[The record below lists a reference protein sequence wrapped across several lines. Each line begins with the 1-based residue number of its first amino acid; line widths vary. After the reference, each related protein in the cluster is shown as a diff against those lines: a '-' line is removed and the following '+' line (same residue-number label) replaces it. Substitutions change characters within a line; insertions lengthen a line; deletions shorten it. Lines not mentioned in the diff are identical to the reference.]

1 MSQEEVYG
9 EHELLDLRQRMHLLE
24 GDRKTIYEEAT
35 SSIKRNSEIISQLQ
49 RENKELRSQM
59 MNLAKLTSAPSAKVV
74 EEAREEV
81 KLRRKLDL
89 FRSEA
94 NRRKSELET
103 LQNKLKEINSDQ
115 RSSAAQE
122 DTPEMRQIRVL
133 ENRLDKAMIKYN
145 EAQSIRKTYE
155 QIVKRLKEE
164 RVGFDNQLAAIE
176 RSLKGKEHDYEELLL
191 LSHDANHAKEMSEAE
206 LRRTEAQI
214 TVERMMREKEIQE
227 KKTEVK
233 SRVEAMQQLE
243 AEERRKKMNADGANQ
258 HQFSQ
263 LSLQLSRDNLSQRQ
277 TEEDRIKI
285 LGYEEAF
292 RRIKE
297 STGVSDVNEV
307 IQKFTTQG
315 DTLRN
320 LEELRRDNQR
330 KLDELTRLKADL
342 KQEVDALRFSAGE
355 ALTRKQVDEIEN
367 EVSLTEQSYE
377 KTRAKYE
384 RLAKILLDLKAGTEH
399 LSEKLETVPDLRFNS
414 MVVTEDNLNDVLR
427 NCETVVNKVFKE
439 VKRSE
444 VYNLLQSE
452 KHKLPKS
459 TGRSPRKT
467 ISVLQTIKTVPS
479 LSNAAGIIE
488 SSSMA
493 QTRARIA
500 REDEENSDEGLDDE
514 LNADIVD
521 RKKIKHEYLSR
532 VDRLN
537 KSKTKRVRSA
547 APVRRFRK
555 I

>member
-9 EHELLDLRQRMHLLE
+9 EHELHDLRQRMHLLE

-35 SSIKRNSEIISQLQ
+35 SSIKRNAEIISQTQ
-49 RENKELRSQM
+49 RENKELRAQM
-59 MNLAKLTSAPSAKVV
+59 MTFAKLTNAPSAKVV

-81 KLRRKLDL
+81 KLRRRLDL
-89 FRSEA
+89 VRSEA
-94 NRRKSELET
+94 NRRKAELET

-115 RSSAAQE
+115 RTSAAQE

-214 TVERMMREKEIQE
+214 TVERMMREKEIQD
-227 KKTEVK
+227 KKSEVK
-233 SRVEAMQQLE
+233 SRVETTQQLE
-243 AEERRKKMNADGANQ
+243 AEERRRKMSSEGASQ
-258 HQFSQ
+258 TQFSQ
-263 LSLQLSRDNLSQRQ
+263 LSLQLSRDNLNQRQ
-277 TEEDRIKI
+277 TEEDRVKI

-315 DTLRN
+315 DTLHN
-320 LEELRRDNQR
+320 LEDLRRDNQR
-330 KLDELTRLKADL
+330 KLDELTRMKADL

-355 ALTRKQVDEIEN
+355 ALTRKQVDEIEH
-367 EVSLTEQSYE
+367 EVSQVEQAYE
-377 KTRAKYE
+377 KNRAKYD
-384 RLAKILLDLKAGTEH
+384 RLAKILLDMKAGSEH
-399 LSEKLETVPDLRFNS
+399 LCEKLEAVQDVHFSNIA
-414 MVVTEDNLNDVLR
+414 VTEDNLNDVLR
-427 NCETVVNKVFKE
+427 QCEASLSKIYKE

-444 VYNLLQSE
+444 VYKHVQTE
-452 KHKLPKS
+452 K
-459 TGRSPRKT
+459 
-467 ISVLQTIKTVPS
+467 
-479 LSNAAGIIE
+479 
-488 SSSMA
+488 
-493 QTRARIA
+493 
-500 REDEENSDEGLDDE
+500 
-514 LNADIVD
+514 
-521 RKKIKHEYLSR
+521 
-532 VDRLN
+532 
-537 KSKTKRVRSA
+537 
-547 APVRRFRK
+547 
-555 I
+555 